1 MTDGAPDHIWYASQ
15 VSDIERIL
23 ETTSEGLTGAEARTR
38 LELHGPNV
46 IPAEAPTNPF
56 VVFFRQFASPL
67 ILILVVAAGVT
78 LLLNELLDTALI
90 VLALLLNAVIGFA
103 QERRAAGAVRALMQ
117 LVVPQ
122 CHVVRDGT
130 EQEIDSRDLVVGD
143 LVVLEPG
150 SRLPAD
156 LRLSDVNGLTIDES
170 MLTGESLP
178 VSKQADPVAEQAVTA
193 DRRSMA
199 FTGTIVTSGRGRGY
213 VVGTA
218 LNTEL
223 GAIAGQIRVED
234 AMITPLQLRMQ
245 RFARLIGISVLIAAA
260 VAFISGVAL
269 GESADTMFHTA
280 VAMAVS
286 AVPEA
291 LPVATTVTLAIGVS
305 RMARRNAVLRSL
317 PAIETLGSTTV
328 IGSDKTG
335 TLTENR
341 MTVESIW
348 EAGHLHEM
356 VDGLPASHVLS
367 SQSAL
372 HLTLLA
378 GVLTN
383 EAQLGEPEAG
393 IAATGDPTETALL
406 VAASTAGLDPAQL
419 RQKHRTRHEIPFEP
433 ELRFSASTREVG
445 DGRAIFLKGA
455 PEKVTELCS
464 HMHTGDGIVPLDP
477 EVVLA
482 VADEMAARGLRVLAM
497 AHRCLDATDPDGP
510 AAGEEPTGLVLA
522 GLQGMMDPPRAG
534 VREAIDSCRDA
545 GLRVVMITGDHRAT
559 AQAIAVRLG
568 IVEAAGDA
576 SVLTGTDLRDL
587 DHDGLR
593 DAATEVSVF
602 ARVSPHDKLRIVR
615 ALQAEGHTVAVT
627 GDGVNDAP
635 ALRAADLGIAM
646 GRDGT
651 DVAREASDMVL
662 SDDNFVSI
670 VAAVEEG
677 RISFANIRKVSF
689 FLISTAVAETFAIL
703 MTVWLDW
710 PLLLVPA
717 QILWLNL
724 VTNGVQDIALAFEP
738 GSPGVLKRPPR
749 PRREGILSAMMWERT
764 LVVGAV
770 MAAGAL
776 YMFNW
781 QLERG
786 GSLVSA
792 QSVALT
798 TLVVFNVFHVGNARA
813 ENRSIFSLSPLGNR
827 FLFWATIG
835 AVSLHVAALY
845 LPATQFVLRVEP
857 IALAEWL
864 RAILVASSILVVVE
878 VHKAIRRRWPLSTKA
893 ERESAAPAA
902 RTPKA
907 PS

>member
-1 MTDGAPDHIWYASQ
+1 MTERAPDHSWHASQ
-15 VSDIERIL
+15 VSEVATLLD
-23 ETTSEGLTGAEARTR
+23 TTPDGLTGDAVTVR
-38 LELHGPNV
+38 LEKFGANV
-46 IPAEAPTNPF
+46 IPEEAPTHPV

-78 LLLNELLDTALI
+78 LLLGEFLDTALI
-90 VLALLLNAVIGFA
+90 AIALLLNAVIGFI

-117 LVVPQ
+117 LVVPH
-122 CHVVRDGT
+122 CHVVRDGV

-156 LRLSDVNGLTIDES
+156 LRLCEVNRLTIDES
-170 MLTGESLP
+170 LLTGESLP
-178 VSKQADPVAEQAVTA
+178 VEKQADAVDPDAVTA

-234 AMITPLQLRMQ
+234 AIITPLQLRMQ

-260 VAFISGVAL
+260 VAFVSGVAV
-269 GESADTMFHTA
+269 GESVGAMFHTA

-317 PAIETLGSTTV
+317 PALETLGSTTV

-341 MTVESIW
+341 MTVETVW
-348 EAGHLHEM
+348 AGECWYEVAETLPRGEALESR
-356 VDGLPASHVLS
+356 PAL
-367 SQSAL
+367 L
-372 HLTLLA
+372 LTLLA

-383 EAQLGEPEAG
+383 EAHLAEPQSA
-393 IAATGDPTETALL
+393 ATATGDPTETALL
-406 VAASTAGLDPAQL
+406 VAAREAGLDPDLL
-419 RQKHRTRHEIPFEP
+419 RHRHRVLHEIPFES
-433 ELRFSASTREVG
+433 EQRFSTSTRQFDDTRMLLV
-445 DGRAIFLKGA
+445 KGA
-455 PEKVTELCS
+455 PEKVVEMCS
-464 HMHTGDGIVPLDP
+464 RMYTHDGVVALDP
-477 EVVLA
+477 ALVTG
-482 VADEMAARGLRVLAM
+482 VAEEMAARGLRVLAM
-497 AHRCLDATDPDGP
+497 AHRRLDAGEPDAPGREP
-510 AAGEEPTGLVLA
+510 AGLTLV

-534 VREAIDSCRDA
+534 VLEAIESCRDA
-545 GLRVVMITGDHRAT
+545 GLRVVMITGDHRLT
-559 AQAIAVRLG
+559 AQAIARRLG
-568 IVEAAGDA
+568 IVDGRGGGGIQ
-576 SVLTGTDLRDL
+576 VLTGVDLADL
-587 DHDGLR
+587 DHDGLC
-593 DAATEVSVF
+593 AAVAEVSVF
-602 ARVSPHDKLRIVR
+602 ARVSPHDKLRIVK
-615 ALQAEGHTVAVT
+615 ALQTLGHTVAVT

-670 VAAVEEG
+670 VGAVEEG
-677 RISFANIRKVSF
+677 RIAFSNIRKVSF

-703 MTVWLDW
+703 MTVWLGW

-738 GSPGVLKRPPR
+738 GSPGVWKRPPR

-764 LVVGAV
+764 LIVGIV
-770 MAAGAL
+770 MSAGAL
-776 YMFNW
+776 YMFDW
-781 QLERG
+781 QLSQG
-786 GSLVSA
+786 GSLIAA

-798 TLVVFNVFHVGNARA
+798 TLVMFNVFQAGNSRA
-813 ENRSIFSLSPLGNR
+813 ENRSVFSLNLMSNR
-827 FLFWATIG
+827 FLFWATVI

-845 LPATQFVLRVEP
+845 MPATQYILRVEP
-857 IALAEWL
+857 ISPEAWL
-864 RAILVASSILVVVE
+864 RGLVVASSILVVVE
-878 VHKAIRRRWPLSTKA
+878 VHKAIRRRWPLRTRA
-893 ERESAAPAA
+893 ERGSVV
-902 RTPKA
+902 
-907 PS
+907 